1 MFVGVKI
8 FLIFFF
14 IEKKKFIY
22 DIYLLKS
29 FNIKFL
35 VDFTKFLEGRIIILK
50 DVDSIS
56 RKMSLVNFF
65 KISIKKLK

>member
-35 VDFTKFLEGRIIILK
+35 VDFTKFLKGRIIILK

-65 KISIKKLK
+65 KIFIKKLK